1 MIPSSTKNYLLNG
14 AANGSRN
21 VSLFDAACQM
31 RDSGHDQNET
41 QMALMPRALSD
52 GLSVVELT
60 KTIASVFGREARE
73 PAKAQTRGQRKNS
86 LRNRKPI
93 TYKTH
98 PRASTRSRSVSCL
111 SRLRT
116 VLSGCCRKRSRR
128 MRTCASSCR
137 PWRTT
142 IAVVL
147 KAKARR

>member
-31 RDSGHDQNET
+31 RDSGHDHNET

-60 KTIASVFGREARE
+60 KTIASVFGREPRE

-86 LRNRKPI
+86 LCNRKPI
-93 TYKTH
+93 TYKTA
-98 PRASTRSRSVSCL
+98 PKGDYAL
-111 SRLRT
+111 
-116 VLSGCCRKRSRR
+116 
-128 MRTCASSCR
+128 
-137 PWRTT
+137 
-142 IAVVL
+142 
-147 KAKARR
+147 

>member
-14 AANGSRN
+14 AANGSQN

-31 RDSGHDQNET
+31 RDSGHDHNET

-60 KTIASVFGREARE
+60 KTIASVFGREPRE

-93 TYKTH
+93 TYKNRTQGLV
-98 PRASTRSRSVSCL
+98 RAQQ
-111 SRLRT
+111 
-116 VLSGCCRKRSRR
+116 
-128 MRTCASSCR
+128 
-137 PWRTT
+137 
-142 IAVVL
+142 
-147 KAKARR
+147 ARAA